1 MDFQKFNPDIHNCV
15 EVAKL
20 VAKSTD
26 YHNLTYSSSSNLMDS
41 LSKNIADNQLN
52 FENIHIL
59 TKQSMYQGIIIFSYK
74 KKSNS
79 LFNDLKFLLTLKLNQ
94 FFQRLYI
101 FLIENEIKMT
111 DHDVYLDL
119 IYIEPDFRNKG
130 IGTKSINYLIELVKL
145 QSKKQILLHVD
156 RANLSA
162 RSFYEKLG
170 FKYMMNNSGESKNNH
185 LAMSYNIKA

>member
-26 YHNLTYSSSSNLMDS
+26 YHNLTYSSSSDLLDN
-41 LSKNIADNQLN
+41 LSKNIAENQLN
-52 FENIHIL
+52 FENIHLLI
-59 TKQSMYQGIIIFSYK
+59 KQSMYLGIIIFSYQ

-79 LFNDLKFLLTLKLNQ
+79 LFYDLKFLLTLKLNQ
-94 FFQRLYI
+94 FFQRLY
-101 FLIENEIKMT
+101 FSLVKNDIKMT

-119 IYIEPDFRNKG
+119 IYIQPGFRNKG

-170 FKYMMNNSGESKNNH
+170 FKYMMNNPGASNNVY
-185 LAMSYNIKA
+185 LAMSYNIR